1 MDERPY
7 CEIRLDAQINHAE
20 LLAEAHDILARN
32 PIESILVR
40 FSHRHAF
47 DFGAMCFGERS
58 GRTARRKVNLSTHLP
73 KRLERMK
80 SLASHIMTMT
90 LTRTT
95 LSSGYSAVADWVI
108 MAKWCEANGFENFL
122 DASELYHNALVA
134 FSDYLNGDHREYGTR
149 RRMQTV
155 CKAAG
160 EQMFPEENYLFAKL
174 PVIIRP
180 QEKAT
185 NKIEPPSRDSVKYHL
200 QTCEPL
206 FMGLTNFL
214 LKNEPMPFKL
224 KLSDGYAWLLPDDKY
239 PIITNK
245 VLDKGGVRTAG
256 SLHFDYRQ
264 ARMRTFEDYQS
275 RSIRPQELYYT
286 EAKASYA
293 LRIESA
299 NSSKD
304 NIYRASLAR
313 IAHDS
318 FVSMFVAATAI
329 NESPLREIPWD
340 PKFKIVT
347 TEEIGIRSIK
357 FRANNKEV
365 SVRVKVSFIKHFKKY
380 IQLRNYLCGEIDHPY
395 LFIGFDGNKLS
406 NYRILDTNIL
416 RRLYDRIRR
425 LVDPNVPCLSYQ
437 SFRNYKDN
445 YVAKEHGPEASRILL
460 GHSERTQRASYLKV
474 SEQSAVDQIGKFHAV
489 VNEFF
494 GNPHPCSTPV
504 GGCTSEGSPLKDETS
519 KITSEPDCKSEVGCL
534 NCVHH
539 KVHANREDAWK
550 LLSLE
555 FVTKEMIHSS
565 ASLEHFNIIH
575 GPTLDQIQ
583 GLLNEM
589 LSVNPS
595 LEQTLKELQAEVYEN
610 NSLTDY
616 WQRYLE
622 RLVRLKV
629 IA

>member
-1 MDERPY
+1 MEDRPY
-7 CEIRLDAQINHAE
+7 CEIRLDVQINHAE
-20 LLAEAHDILARN
+20 LLTVAQDILARN

-47 DFGAMCFGERS
+47 DFGAMCFGKRS
-58 GRTARRKVNLSTHLP
+58 GNTARRKVNLSTYLP
-73 KRLERMK
+73 KRLKRMK
-80 SLASHIMTMT
+80 CLASDIITMS
-90 LTRTT
+90 LTRTA
-95 LSSGYSAVADWVI
+95 LSSGYSVVADWVI
-108 MAKWCEANGFENFL
+108 MANWCEANGFEDFL
-122 DASELYHNALVA
+122 NASELYHNALVA
-134 FSDYLNGDHREYGTR
+134 FSEYLNGDHREYITR
-149 RRMQTV
+149 KRMQRV

-160 EQMFPEENYLFAKL
+160 EQMFPEESYLFAKL
-174 PVIIRP
+174 PVIVRP
-180 QEKAT
+180 LQKTT

-206 FMGLTNFL
+206 FVGLTDFL
-214 LKNEPMPFKL
+214 IKNEPMPCKL
-224 KLSDGYAWLLPDDKY
+224 KLNDGDAWLLPDDKY
-239 PIITNK
+239 PIITRK
-245 VLDKGGVRTAG
+245 ILDKGGVRTAEAIY
-256 SLHFDYRQ
+256 FDYNQ
-264 ARMRTFEDYQS
+264 ARMRTVEEYQCRSS
-275 RSIRPQELYYT
+275 RPRKDHYNRANKL
-286 EAKASYA
+286 YA
-293 LRIESA
+293 LRLESA

-318 FVSMFVAATAI
+318 FASMFVAATAI

-340 PKFKIVT
+340 PKYKIVK
-347 TEEIGIRSIK
+347 TEEIGVRSIK
-357 FRANNKEV
+357 FRANNKDV
-365 SVRVKVSFIKHFKKY
+365 NVRVKASFIKYFKKY
-380 IQLRNYLCGEIDHPY
+380 ISLRNYLCEEIEHPY

-425 LVDPNVPCLSYQ
+425 LIDPNVPCLSYQ

-460 GHSERTQRASYLKV
+460 GHSERTQRASYLKAN
-474 SEQSAVDQIGKFHAV
+474 EQSAIDQIGKFHAV

-494 GNPHPCSTPV
+494 GSPHPNSTPV
-504 GGCTSEGSPLKDETS
+504 GGCTSEGLPLKYETS
-519 KITSEPDCKSEVGCL
+519 QITSEPDCKSEVGCL
-534 NCVHH
+534 KCVHH

-565 ASLEHFNIIH
+565 ASLEHFNLIH
-575 GPTLDQIQ
+575 GLTLQQIKR
-583 GLLNEM
+583 LLGEI

-595 LEQTLKELQAEVYEN
+595 LEKTLKELQAEVYEN
-610 NSLTDY
+610 NTLTDY
-616 WQRYLE
+616 WQRHLE

-629 IA
+629 VA